1 MDARRWRDPLRRVP
15 EQFVGHDKAWP
26 SRNND
31 SHAVEGRASSRNGW
45 RRRTIPPLP
54 AGEGRGEGE
63 TSADPRITR
72 VFVALTLTLSLSLR
86 ERELQATRVGFSTA
100 PRRVSSHDDAWPSRN
115 NESHAVEGRASS

>member
-45 RRRTIPPLP
+45 RRPTIPPFP

-72 VFVALTLTLSLSLR
+72 VFVTFTLTFSLSLR
-86 ERELQATRVGFSTA
+86 ERELHTATRGLPGIGFVG
-100 PRRVSSHDDAWPSRN
+100 HDNAWPSKV
-115 NESHAVEGRASS
+115 ATQ